1 MVMMHSHLQ
10 APSNDF
16 QATLP
21 FAHTT
26 TSVPPCL
33 QSLSLAA
40 VLQGVNVKLSKL
52 DETLW
57 EIL

>member
-1 MVMMHSHLQ
+1 MHSHLQ